1 MTAVNYPI
9 PLHLHEASNQYGYK
23 IGDFPLAEKQ
33 ANRILSLPIY
43 PELEDSQAKY
53 VVECIKE
60 FLKV

>member
-23 IGDFPLAEKQ
+23 IGDFPMAEEQ
-33 ANRILSLPIY
+33 ADRILSLPIY
-43 PELEDSQAKY
+43 PELEDSQAQY

-60 FLKV
+60 FLEV